1 MAALEEQI
9 HQCQAAIAAQES
21 LRSTLGDV
29 VVDVTVAAL
38 RSRIEALQSQLQ
50 GPTRASRSDELL
62 ELLQGYL
69 PRELADKMRAFGR
82 IDGERKQVTVLFA
95 DLSGFTA
102 LSERLDAEEVAE
114 ITHAVLKELAGA
126 VYEFEGYID
135 KFIGDAIMAVFGAPI
150 AHEND
155 PDRALRVAL
164 SMRERLEGFNRHWR
178 DRVGEPLT
186 LHIGINTGMVI
197 AGNIGSDMRLSYT
210 VMGDTVNTASRLESA
225 ARPGQ
230 ILVSHN
236 TYRLTLDSFAFVAL
250 EPLQI
255 KGKREPLVV
264 YELDHARL
272 TPSKSRG
279 LKGFRTVFVE
289 RERELALLAAL
300 AERLQSGSGHVLVVT
315 GEAGIGKSRLMAG
328 WRAALPPALRWL
340 EGRSFP
346 HTGTLPYGPF
356 LDLFLRYAGIGD
368 DDLEEQA
375 RQRLRVIVER
385 FFPANLEAQALFAS
399 MLALHPT
406 AEEEAL
412 LAALPAEGRRR
423 RLFALVRQWLVELAV
438 ERPVVLVFEDMHWID
453 TTSIELIQSLL
464 PLVETHPVIV
474 AGVFRGARDEV
485 MHSFHTVVTAHYG
498 ERSTLL
504 PLAALSEQ
512 GSAAMVRE
520 LLQVTTLSEPVRLAV
535 LHKAEGNPFFIEEV
549 LRMLVERG
557 ALVRAAGGDAWV
569 PSDLLDQV
577 SIPDTLHGVLMA
589 RIDRLYPETRWIVQQ
604 ASVIGRVFL
613 YRVLSRVASSDH
625 LGVDIELL
633 EREGLILERSCQP
646 EVEYMFKHALTQ
658 EVAYQSLLGPR
669 RKELHSKVGE
679 VMEVVF
685 ADRLAEFYSVVG
697 RHFLLGEQW
706 AKATDYLARSAAA
719 AARLYAHV
727 EARTH
732 YREALKA
739 LEHLPPDDRI
749 DRAVID
755 LTIGLARV
763 SQVAD
768 EPAIN
773 LTRLQRAEER
783 VGHLFARSGLAE
795 DRLRLARVLLFQ
807 ALSYM
812 MRGDAVAA
820 ATACFQRVLPV
831 AQEFQDEELL
841 VAPSTNI
848 GKILVING
856 RFQDAIPLFRRV
868 IEPLARWDDLTE
880 WILTLVFLGLA
891 EVALGRRQEGERLAQ
906 QALARAVETH
916 NNTGQIYAH
925 MFLAAIAVHTGDM
938 RRVLIESQQTWKLAD
953 ASGDRLYCYFSHGYQ
968 ALAHSRLGDHAAAA
982 ENLTRQR
989 EMAASLG
996 RNLVTA
1002 DWFAAMEAEVA
1013 FNAGRFDAA
1022 LALARAAIE
1031 EAVAMDGIYSEGFA
1045 RRVCGQALA
1054 ATGAPRSAIDEQFAA
1069 SVECFDRGGAAL
1081 ESART
1086 HALWREVHAG
1096 GGNGASEP

>member
-1 MAALEEQI
+1 M
-9 HQCQAAIAAQES
+9 
-21 LRSTLGDV
+21 
-29 VVDVTVAAL
+29 
-38 RSRIEALQSQLQ
+38 
-50 GPTRASRSDELL
+50 
-62 ELLQGYL
+62 
-69 PRELADKMRAFGR
+69 
-82 IDGERKQVTVLFA
+82 
-95 DLSGFTA
+95 
-102 LSERLDAEEVAE
+102 
-114 ITHAVLKELAGA
+114 
-126 VYEFEGYID
+126 
-135 KFIGDAIMAVFGAPI
+135 
-150 AHEND
+150 
-155 PDRALRVAL
+155 
-164 SMRERLEGFNRHWR
+164 
-178 DRVGEPLT
+178 
-186 LHIGINTGMVI
+186 
-197 AGNIGSDMRLSYT
+197 
-210 VMGDTVNTASRLESA
+210 
-225 ARPGQ
+225 
-230 ILVSHN
+230 
-236 TYRLTLDSFAFVAL
+236 
-250 EPLQI
+250 
-255 KGKREPLVV
+255 
-264 YELDHARL
+264 
-272 TPSKSRG
+272 
-279 LKGFRTVFVE
+279 
-289 RERELALLAAL
+289 
-300 AERLQSGSGHVLVVT
+300 
-315 GEAGIGKSRLMAG
+315 
-328 WRAALPPALRWL
+328 
-340 EGRSFP
+340 
-346 HTGTLPYGPF
+346 
-356 LDLFLRYAGIGD
+356 
-368 DDLEEQA
+368 
-375 RQRLRVIVER
+375 
-385 FFPANLEAQALFAS
+385 
-399 MLALHPT
+399 
-406 AEEEAL
+406 
-412 LAALPAEGRRR
+412 
-423 RLFALVRQWLVELAV
+423 FALVRQWLVELVV

-453 TTSIELIQSLL
+453 TTSVELIQSLL

-485 MHSFHTVVTAHYG
+485 MRSFQAVVEAHYA
-498 ERSTLL
+498 ERSTVL

-512 GSAAMVRE
+512 GSASMVRE
-520 LLQVTTLSEPVRLAV
+520 LLQVTTLSEPFRLAV

-557 ALVRAAGGDAWV
+557 ALVRATDGNAWV

-625 LGVDIELL
+625 LGVDIEML

-669 RKELHSKVGE
+669 RKELHRMVGD
-679 VMEVVF
+679 VMEAMF

-706 AKATDYLARSAAA
+706 AKAADYLARSAAA
-719 AARLYAHV
+719 AARLYAYV

-732 YREALKA
+732 YGEALKA
-739 LEHLPPDDRI
+739 LDHLPPDDTI
-749 DRAVID
+749 DRTVID

-768 EPAIN
+768 EPGIN
-773 LTRLQRAEER
+773 LARLKRAEER

-812 MRGDAVAA
+812 MCGDATAA
-820 ATACFQRVLPV
+820 ANACFQRVLPV

-856 RFQDAIPLFRRV
+856 RFRDAIPLFRGV

-925 MFLAAIAVHTGDM
+925 MFLAAISVHTGDM
-938 RRVLIESQQTWKLAD
+938 RRVLLESQQTWQLAD
-953 ASGDRLYCYFSHGYQ
+953 ASGDRMYCYFSHGYQ

-989 EMAASLG
+989 EMAAILG

-1013 FNAGRFDAA
+1013 LNAGRFDAA

-1031 EAVAMDGIYSEGFA
+1031 EAAAMDGIYSEGFA
-1045 RRVCGQALA
+1045 RRVYGQALA

-1069 SVECFDRGGAAL
+1069 SVKCFDRGGAVL

-1086 HALWREVHAG
+1086 HSWWGEVHAG
-1096 GGNGASEP
+1096 RGNGASQP